1 MNKLE
6 LCQEVLSRTGQS
18 GTMTTTVGQRGMFR
32 RISNWVREAYMDI
45 QRMPIPWRWMRVR
58 DVTGNLSPNKE
69 TYTAVELGLPNLRS
83 FDLDSFSIHAISDAP
98 DTASPMDGTKPWDT
112 INTTYAVSMAPGTP
126 RFVLAPEHT
135 TLHVYPVPNDMYVI
149 HFDYFKRPQVLAA
162 DTDVPEMPDYFHDLI
177 VLMALKRYA
186 AFDDAPEIMEDFQL
200 QYPPLFRELYRE
212 QAIIKR
218 KRIRLTP
225 LA

>member
-32 RISNWVREAYMDI
+32 RISTWVREAYLDI
-45 QRMPIPWRWMRVR
+45 QRMPIDWRWLRVR
-58 DVTGNLSPNKE
+58 GATGNLSPDKE
-69 TYTAVELGLPNLRS
+69 AYSATELGLTRLRS
-83 FDLDSFSIHAISDAP
+83 FDLDSFSIHHVDADP
-98 DTASPMDGTKPWDT
+98 DTAAPMDGSKPWDS
-112 INTTYAVSMAPGTP
+112 ISNKYAVSRVKGQP

-135 TLHVYPVPNDMYVI
+135 GLLVYPVPNDMYII
-149 HFDYFKRPQVLAA
+149 HFDYFKRPQILAA
-162 DTDVPEMPDYFHDLI
+162 DVDVPEMPDYFHDLI
-177 VLMALKRYA
+177 ILQALRRYA
-186 AFDDAPEIMEDFQL
+186 SFDDAPEILEDFQM

-212 QAIIKR
+212 QAIIRR
-218 KRIRLTP
+218 KQIKLRP